1 MSLVRRSLLLN
12 RVETLATQ
20 AKFNGDTFTLV
31 TINSELRLTGLVTVL
46 TNKVFFTTIKYFL
59 YMIQSLPFPLGGH
72 PSWVGLNHRPRG
84 RLRLGQSVMFVL
96 FPF

>member
-1 MSLVRRSLLLN
+1 MAVPPPRGSLTLVPRSLLLN

-46 TNKVFFTTIKYFL
+46 TN
-59 YMIQSLPFPLGGH
+59 
-72 PSWVGLNHRPRG
+72 
-84 RLRLGQSVMFVL
+84 
-96 FPF
+96 

>member
-1 MSLVRRSLLLN
+1 MTLVPRSLLLN

-46 TNKVFFTTIKYFL
+46 TNKVFFATSRFFL
-59 YMIQSLPFPLGGH
+59 YMFQSLPFLLGGH
-72 PSWVGLNHRPRG
+72 PSGLVSIVGCVGDYSWV
-84 RLRLGQSVMFVL
+84 
-96 FPF
+96 